1 MYFKEGYVCFRL
13 IRVTAAQ
20 VCIKIWY
27 YERNR
32 FQVLMSIVILVAS
45 MILFEF
51 EVKCKH

>member
-27 YERNR
+27 YERNGSNR

-45 MILFEF
+45 MIIFEF
-51 EVKCKH
+51 EVK